1 MNRKFQLRN
10 NQLTLL
16 RNGTRYFP
24 QLCEDIDRAQHS
36 VHLETY
42 IFAPDETGRLVSQA
56 LQRAALRHVKVH
68 LLLDGFGSA
77 ELPESWI
84 DAMREAGVEVQWFRR
99 EKGFFNLGRSRL
111 RRLHRKLTVIDSQ
124 IAFIGGINILNDIP
138 QDEDFDAPRLDFAI
152 RIEGA
157 MAQQIEVEMHRLWST
172 VQWATLRKRIRQ
184 FKSVLQPVDE
194 HKTPATVELK
204 VRDNVRHRHDIEL
217 AYLQAIAHAEHE
229 IIIANAYFLPG
240 RALRKALNA
249 AVERGVRVV
258 LLLQGRVEYHL
269 QHYATLALYER
280 LLKVGIEIYEY
291 RDSYLHAKVGV
302 VDAKWATV
310 GSSNLDP
317 FSLLL
322 AREANLIVRD
332 AEFAQTLRNSLMR
345 TIKLS
350 GRRVEPRYLRT
361 IPLLMAHFSY
371 GFIRLVVGFLGLSK
385 RH

>member
-1 MNRKFQLRN
+1 MIRKFQLRN

-24 QLCEDIDRAQHS
+24 QLCEDIDRAQHY

-42 IFAPDETGRLVSQA
+42 IFAADETGRLVSQA

-68 LLLDGFGSA
+68 VLLDGFGSA
-77 ELPESWI
+77 DFPEHWV
-84 DAMREAGVEVQWFRR
+84 DTLREAGVEVQWFRR
-99 EKGFFNLGRSRL
+99 EAGFFKLGRSRL
-111 RRLHRKLTVIDSQ
+111 RRLHRKLTVIDGQ

-138 QDEDFDAPRLDFAI
+138 QDEDFDAPRLDFAV

-157 MAQQIEVEMHRLWST
+157 MAQQIEVEMRRLWST
-172 VQWATLRKRIRQ
+172 VQWATLRKRMRQ
-184 FKSVLQPVDE
+184 LKSVLQPME
-194 HKTPATVELK
+194 THKTPATVELK

-217 AYLQAIAHAEHE
+217 AYLQAIAHAQHE

-240 RALRKALNA
+240 RVLRRALNA
-249 AVERGVRVV
+249 AAKRGVRVV

-280 LLKVGIEIYEY
+280 LLKGGIEIYEY

-302 VDAKWATV
+302 VDAEWATV

-345 TIKLS
+345 TIRLS
-350 GRRVEPRYLRT
+350 GRRIEPRYLRT
-361 IPLLMAHFSY
+361 IPLLMARFSY
-371 GFIRLVVGFLGLSK
+371 GFIRLMVGFLGLSK